1 MRRAALLAAAAL
13 LASAA
18 PATAAAAVP
27 RRATAATPPVAAMVI
42 PAPPGHRGDAGRR
55 LPAGVLLPLIAFDL
69 LAAAV
74 IGAALRWDRP
84 RCVAQWLP
92 ERDAPRRR

>member
-1 MRRAALLAAAAL
+1 MRRAALLAAAAI
-13 LASAA
+13 LASAG
-18 PATAAAAVP
+18 PAAAATVP
-27 RRATAATPPVAAMVI
+27 RRATAATPPVAAIVI

-84 RCVAQWLP
+84 RWVAQWLP